1 MTAASSPP
9 STPPGR
15 PPTRRRPGDWV
26 VPFWLVAAAVV
37 ALTHTLFPE
46 STWLMVH
53 LVMLGALTHAAVVWS
68 EHFAQALLR
77 TKAGNE
83 REVKV
88 NRYALAAGTLLVLV
102 GVPTAQWWLTLSGAV
117 VVSGAVLWHGWRLW
131 RDLRAALPG
140 RFRVTIHYYLA
151 AALWLPVGAGL
162 GATMAHGQNDD
173 WHARLLVAH
182 TVAMLLG
189 WVGLTVVGT
198 LVTFWPTVL
207 RTQMDPR
214 ADRLARRALPVLL
227 VGLAVADA
235 GALLGWRWVI
245 AAGLMGYVAGLL
257 WVGRGQLIPLRKR
270 PPREYASA
278 AIGLAQVWF
287 VVAVVATGGVV
298 AWAPDARALT
308 NAYPFLAAV
317 WVGGFALQLLTGALS
332 YLLPSVLG
340 GGPSVVR
347 AGNASANRYAATRL
361 TIINLG
367 LPLWLA
373 PIPSWAKVTVSAMVL
388 AAYLAY
394 LPLGMLS
401 LRASL
406 AERRRLASGEEATVL
421 TEAVPSALTSS
432 GLIAGVTALALAVA
446 VGVALDP
453 VAAGLAT
460 VGSSTASSP
469 GSTAG
474 VTATGR
480 TVEVTVSAADMKFT
494 PNTVTAHR
502 GDRIIVHLTNADPT
516 TTHDLTLNGAT
527 SKRLAPGEST
537 TLDAGLAS
545 ASTQGYCT
553 VVGHR
558 SMGMVFDLVVTG
570 SSASASA
577 APTASA
583 HAGHGTGS
591 ANTPLTRT
599 VDANAPATPAGRT
612 HQVTLRVQEVPL
624 EVAPGVWQTRWTY
637 NGASVG
643 PTLRGK
649 VGDAF
654 EVTLLNDGSMGHS
667 IDFHAGEV
675 APDQPMRTIP
685 PGESLVYRF
694 TATHSGA
701 WLYHCSTMP
710 MTAHIAA
717 GMHGAV
723 IIDPEGLEPVAREYV
738 LVQSEVYLTSAASAA
753 SDATEVNA
761 EAATANTPNYV
772 AFNGVASQ
780 YDQQPLTARV
790 GDRVRIWI
798 VDAGPNR
805 ASSFHV
811 VGGQFDTVFSEG
823 AYQLKRG
830 RDAFGA
836 TGGGAQSLA
845 VQPGQGG
852 FVELVVHEA
861 GHYPFVTHIMA
872 DAEHGAHGILAVT
885 P

>member
-1 MTAASSPP
+1 MT
-9 STPPGR
+9 TPTRR
-15 PPTRRRPGDWV
+15 PPTGRRTGDWV
-26 VPFWLVAAAVV
+26 VPFWLVAAGVV
-37 ALTHTLFPE
+37 ALTHNLFPE

-53 LVMLGALTHAAVVWS
+53 LVMLGALTHSAVVWS

-77 TKAGNE
+77 SKAGNE
-83 REVKV
+83 RVVKV
-88 NRYALAAGTLLVLV
+88 NRAALAAGSLLVFV
-102 GVPTAQWWLTLSGAV
+102 GVPAELWWLTVAGAV
-117 VVSGAVLWHGWRLW
+117 VVSGAVLWHGWGLW

-151 AALWLPVGAGL
+151 AALWLPIGAGF
-162 GATMAHGQNDD
+162 GATMAHGQTDE

-182 TVAMLLG
+182 TVTMLLG
-189 WVGLTVVGT
+189 WIGMTVVGT

-214 ADRLARRALPVLL
+214 ADRLARQALPLL
-227 VGLAVADA
+227 LSAMTVADA
-235 GALLGWRWVI
+235 GALLGWRWVTT
-245 AAGLMGYVAGLL
+245 AGLAAYVGGLV

-287 VVAVVATGGVV
+287 VVGVVATAGVV
-298 AWAPDARALT
+298 VWAPTVQAIT
-308 NAYPFLAAV
+308 NTYPFLAAV

-361 TIINLG
+361 TVINLG

-373 PIPSWAKVTVSAMVL
+373 PIPSWAKVTVSATVL

-421 TEAVPSALTSS
+421 TEALPSALTSS
-432 GLIAGVTALALAVA
+432 GLIAGVTALAVAVA
-446 VGVALDP
+446 VGVGLDP
-453 VAAGLAT
+453 AAAGLAS
-460 VGSSTASSP
+460 VGSSAASTP

-480 TVEVTVSAADMKFT
+480 TVEVTVTAADMKFT
-494 PNTVTAHR
+494 PSTVTANR

-516 TTHDLTLNGAT
+516 TTHDLTLNGVT

-545 ASTQGYCT
+545 TSTQGYCT

-558 SMGMVFDLVVTG
+558 SMGMVFDLAVTG
-570 SSASASA
+570 STASASAS
-577 APTASA
+577 PTATGM
-583 HAGHGTGS
+583 AGMGHS
-591 ANTPLTRT
+591 DIPLTRT
-599 VDANAPATPAGRT
+599 VDATAPATPADHL
-612 HQVTLRVQEVPL
+612 HQVTLHVQEVPL

-637 NGASVG
+637 NGGPVG
-643 PTLRGK
+643 PTLRGA
-649 VGDAF
+649 VGDVF
-654 EVTLLNDGSMGHS
+654 EVTLINDGSMGHS
-667 IDFHAGEV
+667 IDFHAGEL

-685 PGESLVYRF
+685 PGGTLVYRF
-694 TATHSGA
+694 TATHAGA
-701 WLYHCSTMP
+701 WLYHCSTAP

-723 IIDPEGLEPVAREYV
+723 IIDPPGLEPVAREYV
-738 LVQSEVYLTSAASAA
+738 LVQSEIYLTAPAASASA
-753 SDATEVNA
+753 AKEVNA
-761 EAATANTPNYV
+761 EAAKANTPSYV

-830 RDAFGA
+830 RDAFGT

-852 FVELVVHEA
+852 FVELIVHAA
-861 GHYPFVTHIMA
+861 GRYSLVTHIMA
-872 DAEHGAHGILAVT
+872 DAEHGAHGTLAVT